1 MKMKRRPWILV
12 ALFLL
17 IGSVAWGQTPE
28 KKEVAPDAAVRAA
41 LRLEGTDSPA
51 VAEYGA
57 DELIACFRQGGKA
70 ALLMDTPSK
79 EVWSVSENGPAD
91 NGWVAVFN
99 KSGEEET
106 VFAVS
111 HAEMGLHTCPGN
123 YSLFHV
129 LGGYPLKMDQEVAIA
144 PTGVL
149 FIRYLSL
156 E

>member
-1 MKMKRRPWILV
+1 MKMTRRPWNLV

-17 IGSVAWGQTPE
+17 IGSAAWGQTPE

-41 LRLEGTDSPA
+41 LRLEGTDSTA
-51 VAEYGA
+51 VAEYGD

-79 EVWSVSENGPAD
+79 EVWSDSENGPVD

-106 VFAVS
+106 FFAVS

-129 LGGYPLKMDQEVAIA
+129 LGGYPLKMDQEVTIA
-144 PTGVL
+144 PKGVL